1 MVSLASSENT
11 IRAGG
16 NICWVGVDG
25 SISDHYYPKAPGPD
39 GYPLPDPDFFSYP
52 NRTRKFFHNFS
63 SG

>member
-39 GYPLPDPDFFSYP
+39 EYPYDLFLLYFK
-52 NRTRKFFHNFS
+52 RLQ
-63 SG
+63 GQ